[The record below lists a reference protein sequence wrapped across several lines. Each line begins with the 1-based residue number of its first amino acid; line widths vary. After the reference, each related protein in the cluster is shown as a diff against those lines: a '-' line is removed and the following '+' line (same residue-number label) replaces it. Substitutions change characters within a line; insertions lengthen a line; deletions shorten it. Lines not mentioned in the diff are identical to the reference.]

1 MVRNL
6 EVGPRM
12 KTFAPVLRNDQ
23 RSVVRLPE
31 PAGLVRVAYDVSGRA
46 PAAHGCRR
54 GLLHAKKEVLV
65 KIKRFQ
71 KWAGCVVVMA
81 GVLLAVAPLAADEG
95 MWTFDNLPV
104 KLLQKKY
111 GFTPTKQWLD
121 HVRLASVRFNDGG
134 SGSFIS
140 PDGLVL
146 TNHHVARGQ
155 LQKVSTA
162 EHNYVKTGFLARTE
176 ADEIKCPDLELNVLM
191 SMENVT
197 SKVEGAVKPGM
208 TDEQAIKARKAIIAK
223 IERQS
228 LEKTGLRSNVI
239 TLYHGG
245 EYWLYRYKK
254 YTDVRIVFAPEVAAA
269 YFGGDSDNFTYPRY
283 DLDMAIFRVYENGKP
298 IKSPAYLKINPNG
311 PKPGELV
318 FVSGNPGSTD
328 RLYTMAQL
336 RMIRDYSYPLR
347 LAYIRRM
354 RNVLRR
360 YAKRGPEQAREANM
374 MIFGLSN
381 ADKAMSGEY
390 KGLKNPA
397 IWHKLQQR
405 EAQFRRLVA
414 EHPDLQKK
422 YGGAWNQ
429 IEKAEKVLMTRFN
442 QYAYRRVPGFR
453 LPRLAVEIVQY
464 IQETAKPDAI
474 RLPGYHDAQLPSL
487 RFRMF
492 SPAPVYPGMEE
503 ALLADQ
509 LNQLKEKLGPND
521 VFVKAALGN
530 ADPQTLAHEL
540 ITRTKLADP
549 AFRKKLVKG
558 GAAAL
563 ASCHD
568 PMIVWALKLAPILH
582 RMHDWYE
589 DSVESLV
596 TPASEKIGKARFAV
610 YGKSVYPDA
619 TFTLRLSFGTVKGY
633 PMNGTQAPPYTTM
646 YGLFDRAYSFGL
658 RRPFLPPK
666 RFFEHEKD
674 LKLSTPF
681 DFVST
686 CDIIGGNSGSPVI
699 NRKGELVGLIFDGN
713 IESLVGRFVYD
724 DTASRAVAVDSA
736 AIIEALRKVYPTQF
750 LVDEI
755 LGTHVKE

>member
-1 MVRNL
+1 MDL
-6 EVGPRM
+6 
-12 KTFAPVLRNDQ
+12 DH
-23 RSVVRLPE
+23 
-31 PAGLVRVAYDVSGRA
+31 GRISF
-46 PAAHGCRR
+46 HN
-54 GLLHAKKEVLV
+54 KEVLV
-65 KIKRFQ
+65 RIKRFQ
-71 KWAGCVVVMA
+71 RWVGCVAVAA
-81 GVLLAVAPLAADEG
+81 GLLLAVAPVAADEG
-95 MWTFDNLPV
+95 MWTFDNVPV
-104 KLLQKKY
+104 KQLQKKY
-111 GFTPTKQWLD
+111 GFTPTKEWLE
-121 HVRLASVRFNDGG
+121 HIRLASVRFNDGG

-162 EHNYVKTGFLARTE
+162 EHNYVQTGFLAKTE

-197 SKVEGAVKPGM
+197 SKVEAAVKPGM
-208 TDEQAIKARKAIIAK
+208 TDEQALKARKAIIAK
-223 IERQS
+223 IERDS
-228 LEKTGLRSNVI
+228 LKKTGLRSNVI

-254 YTDVRIVFAPEVAAA
+254 YTDVRIVFAPEVNAA
-269 YFGGDSDNFTYPRY
+269 YFGGDPDNFTYPRY

-298 IKSPAYLKINPNG
+298 IKSPAYLKVNPNG
-311 PKPGELV
+311 PKPGDLV

-328 RLYTMAQL
+328 RLLTMSQL
-336 RMIRDYSYPLR
+336 TMMRDYSYPLR

-354 RNVLRR
+354 RKVLRE

-374 MIFGLSN
+374 MIFALSN
-381 ADKAMSGEY
+381 GVKAMTGEY
-390 KGLKNPA
+390 KGLKNPE
-397 IWHKLQQR
+397 IWHKLEQR
-405 EAQFRRLVA
+405 EARFRKLVA
-414 EHPDLQKK
+414 ANPELQKK
-422 YGGAWNQ
+422 YGNAWSQ
-429 IEKAEKVLMTRFN
+429 IEKSEKILMTRFN

-453 LPRLAVEIVQY
+453 VPRMAVQIVQY

-487 RFRMF
+487 RFRLF

-503 ALLADQ
+503 VLLADQ
-509 LNQLKEKLGPND
+509 LKQLKQKLGPND
-521 VFVKAALGN
+521 PFVKAALGN
-530 ADPQTLAHEL
+530 ADPTALAHQL
-540 ITRTKLADP
+540 ISETKVVNP
-549 AFRKKLVKG
+549 AFRKKLVNG

-563 ASCHD
+563 AKCHD
-568 PMIVWALKLAPILH
+568 PLIVWAEKLAPILH
-582 RMHDWYE
+582 QMHDWYQNN
-589 DSVESLV
+589 VESIV
-596 TPASEKIGKARFAV
+596 TPAEEKIGKARFAV

-619 TFTLRLSFGTVKGY
+619 TFTLRLTFGTVKGY
-633 PMNGTQAPPYTTM
+633 PMNGTEAPPYTTM

-658 RRPFLPPK
+658 KYPFLPPK

-713 IESLVGRFVYD
+713 IESLVGRFIYD

-736 AIIEALRKVYPTQF
+736 AIIEAMRKVYPTQF
-750 LVDEI
+750 LVNEI
-755 LGTHVKE
+755 LGTHAK